1 MTMPDKHTSR
11 SFVVRT
17 ISWQSMR
24 MVNICDEELLDKT
37 VQSKNLKMHISKD
50 YFGHELMSEQD
61 AIDLLRKCPMANLV
75 GKRIIDK
82 VLLEEL
88 ASPRAVKIIEKV
100 SFLMI
105 YRFPR
110 A

>member
-1 MTMPDKHTSR
+1 
-11 SFVVRT
+11 
-17 ISWQSMR
+17 MR

-37 VQSKNLKMHISKD
+37 IQSKNLMMHISKD
-50 YFGHELMSEQD
+50 YFGHQLMSEQD
-61 AIDLLRKCPMANLV
+61 SIDLIRQCPMANLV

-82 VLLEEL
+82 VLLEKL
-88 ASPRAVKIIEKV
+88 ASPKAVKIIEKV
-100 SFLMI
+100 PFLMI

>member
-1 MTMPDKHTSR
+1 MK
-11 SFVVRT
+11 
-17 ISWQSMR
+17 
-24 MVNICDEELLDKT
+24 MVNICDAELLDKT

-61 AIDLLRKCPMANLV
+61 SIYLIRKYPMANLV

-82 VLLEEL
+82 VLLEKL
-88 ASPRAVKIIEKV
+88 ASPRAVKKIEEV
-100 SFLMI
+100 PFLMI